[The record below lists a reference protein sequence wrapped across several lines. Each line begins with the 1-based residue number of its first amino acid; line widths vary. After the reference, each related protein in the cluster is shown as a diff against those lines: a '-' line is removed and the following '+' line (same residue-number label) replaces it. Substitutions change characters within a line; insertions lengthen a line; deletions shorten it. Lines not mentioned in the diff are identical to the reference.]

1 MSAIS
6 IDYGVT
12 ADGRLAA
19 RVGDMGYIAIPVRGG
34 FRLASGWRLSRPIS
48 DWNDND
54 VYGSEGVVADEAA
67 FRAHV
72 DAVAV
77 HLRQRDA
84 LGRKEARVRVS
95 TPWGMSQGATIY
107 AAGVIF
113 HSTASHGGFKLDRS
127 RNAGLHPA
135 LRIKGGWY
143 EEDGD
148 WARVAIGYPDLFTD
162 REKASA
168 DRTLRDWEPD
178 AWEAVHGRTLSPE
191 ESFTRDRQRFER
203 EHADDWVVISA
214 VRSDRH
220 PGFIETVATRGGRRD
235 GAPTRCYL
243 VPAEDYSAGRHGFVI
258 DPGRQSSIPET

>member
-95 TPWGMSQGATIY
+95 TPWGHVAGRDHLCRWRHLPQHSLAWWVQARPFTQRRPASGAADQG
-107 AAGVIF
+107 
-113 HSTASHGGFKLDRS
+113 
-127 RNAGLHPA
+127 
-135 LRIKGGWY
+135 
-143 EEDGD
+143 
-148 WARVAIGYPDLFTD
+148 
-162 REKASA
+162 
-168 DRTLRDWEPD
+168 
-178 AWEAVHGRTLSPE
+178 
-191 ESFTRDRQRFER
+191 
-203 EHADDWVVISA
+203 WVV
-214 VRSDRH
+214 
-220 PGFIETVATRGGRRD
+220 
-235 GAPTRCYL
+235 
-243 VPAEDYSAGRHGFVI
+243 
-258 DPGRQSSIPET
+258 